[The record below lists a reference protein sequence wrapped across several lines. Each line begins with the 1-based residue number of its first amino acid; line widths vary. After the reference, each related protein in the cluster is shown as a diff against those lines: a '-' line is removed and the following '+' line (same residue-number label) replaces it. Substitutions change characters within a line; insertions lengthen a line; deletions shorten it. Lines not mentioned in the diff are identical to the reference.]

1 MWKVRVFCF
10 FICTACLLDINCAN
24 IGYEGKH
31 VTFHISYPE
40 GYETNTKYFGKK
52 DGFFFEKLVQTSH
65 PYRWAKQGRFALFD
79 NTSARILTA
88 TILQLVVDDS
98 GLYSFGVDVKLS
110 PDLSG
115 DIQLTVRRGEAQRPT
130 ISLPRVI
137 VSSTNSPANITAQNW
152 TKTRNQESS
161 LKFVSVLSLVCVCTL
176 LVVCPF
182 AVFKVLKWAATCKLS
197 VSVSYHTR
205 KTSTQ
210 VVDEYVNMSRTVL
223 PNPPTAQNDEG
234 SLVDDFHRPT
244 NTEQTHNKDANYI
257 DFALADSPDQI
268 YTEMNPGFVQESV
281 YQSIDLTI
289 N

>member
-1 MWKVRVFCF
+1 M
-10 FICTACLLDINCAN
+10 

-31 VTFHISYPE
+31 VMFHNRYPE
-40 GYETNTKYFGKK
+40 GYETNTKYFGKT
-52 DGFFFEKLVQTSH
+52 DGFSFEKLVQTSH
-65 PYRWAKQGRFALFD
+65 PLRWAKQGRFALFD

-88 TILQLVVDDS
+88 VILRLVLEDS
-98 GLYSFGVDVKLS
+98 GLYSFGVDVKLL

-115 DIQLTVRRGEAQRPT
+115 DDIQLTVRRGEAQRPT
-130 ISLPRVI
+130 ISLPTAI

-152 TKTRNQESS
+152 TKTRNQETS
-161 LKFVSVLSLVCVCTL
+161 LRFVSVLSLVCVCTL
-176 LVVCPF
+176 LVVCLF

-210 VVDEYVNMSRTVL
+210 VVDEYVSMSPTVL
-223 PNPPTAQNDEG
+223 PNPPTAQNDEA
-234 SLVDDFHRPT
+234 SLVDFHRPT
-244 NTEQTHNKDANYI
+244 NTEQTHNKDTNCK
-257 DFALADSPDQI
+257 DLALADSPDQI

>member
-1 MWKVRVFCF
+1 MSFDELPRKYAYLNNTDYCLCALCLCITEIMIEYLEILCH
-10 FICTACLLDINCAN
+10 FISFPACLLDINCAN

-115 DIQLTVRRGEAQRPT
+115 DIQLTVRRGE
-130 ISLPRVI
+130 
-137 VSSTNSPANITAQNW
+137 N
-152 TKTRNQESS
+152 
-161 LKFVSVLSLVCVCTL
+161 
-176 LVVCPF
+176 PF
-182 AVFKVLKWAATCKLS
+182 TGLIG
-197 VSVSYHTR
+197 Y
-205 KTSTQ
+205 
-210 VVDEYVNMSRTVL
+210 
-223 PNPPTAQNDEG
+223 
-234 SLVDDFHRPT
+234 
-244 NTEQTHNKDANYI
+244 
-257 DFALADSPDQI
+257 
-268 YTEMNPGFVQESV
+268 ESV
-281 YQSIDLTI
+281 FSHT
-289 N
+289 